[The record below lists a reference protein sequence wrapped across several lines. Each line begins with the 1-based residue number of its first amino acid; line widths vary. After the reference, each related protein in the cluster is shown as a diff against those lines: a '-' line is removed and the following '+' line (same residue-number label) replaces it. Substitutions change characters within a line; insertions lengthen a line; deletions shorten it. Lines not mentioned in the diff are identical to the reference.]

1 MFHVFRQFLNLDFWL
16 VIPALLID
24 ILFIIYLIYRLL
36 QIISSKPD
44 KM

>member
-1 MFHVFRQFLNLDFWL
+1 MSHVFRQFFILDFWL
-16 VIPALLID
+16 VIPALSID

-36 QIISSKPD
+36 QITSNNPE